1 MKLFKPTRMAFFGLG
16 FLAGSRAGR
25 GAWDA
30 VESKVSQLQNRMG
43 EGKNTPYGNG
53 ARSMESPEGGTV
65 REGTLTEF

>member
-30 VESKVSQLQNRMG
+30 VENKVNQLQNRSG
-43 EGKNTPYGNG
+43 GGNTYGNG
-53 ARSMESPEGGTV
+53 AGSMKSPEGGTV

>member
-30 VESKVSQLQNRMG
+30 VENKVSQLQHRTG
-43 EGKNTPYGNG
+43 GGDYGNG
-53 ARSMESPEGGTV
+53 SRPVTSPEGGTV
-65 REGTLTEF
+65 RDGSLTEF

>member
-30 VESKVSQLQNRMG
+30 VENKVSQLQHRTG
-43 EGKNTPYGNG
+43 GDYGNG
-53 ARSMESPEGGTV
+53 SRPVTSPEGGTV
-65 REGTLTEF
+65 RDGTLTEF

>member
-1 MKLFKPTRMAFFGLG
+1 MKLFKPTTIAIFGLG

-30 VESKVSQLQNRMG
+30 VENKVSQLQNRG
-43 EGKNTPYGNG
+43 GGGDSYGNG
-53 ARSMESPEGGTV
+53 MRSVNSPEGGTV